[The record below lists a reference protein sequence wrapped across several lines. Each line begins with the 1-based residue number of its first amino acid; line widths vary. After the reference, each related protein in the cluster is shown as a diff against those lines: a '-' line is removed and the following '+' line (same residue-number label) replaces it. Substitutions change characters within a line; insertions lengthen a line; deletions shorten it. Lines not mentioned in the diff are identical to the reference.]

1 MMPSQLEVELVKW
14 KQKAKEEPNGNYDK
28 TIQYIEIMLEQKT
41 ETIHRVENGKIISKN
56 STKGG

>member
-1 MMPSQLEVELVKW
+1 MPSLLEVELVKW

-41 ETIHRVENGKIISKN
+41 ETIHRVVNGKIISKN